1 MSGLSFTVEGFG
13 THCRVALGLRKML
26 PETLARRRVCKDYQI
41 ETENCKYTRFLPEG
55 EKYDEADVEGSCRAF
70 ALCIAIT

>member
-13 THCRVALGLRKML
+13 THCRVALELRKML

-41 ETENCKYTRFLPEG
+41 ET
-55 EKYDEADVEGSCRAF
+55 
-70 ALCIAIT
+70 